1 MGPHLTGP
9 RGLGQDGRNGS
20 LEEATHKLKL
30 KEEWELA
37 RRKIEGCKGGR
48 KEVQGHH
55 PHLKMRKVRLR
66 RVKFRPNFHN

>member
-1 MGPHLTGP
+1 MGTHLTGP

-37 RRKIEGCKGGR
+37 RGKIEGVKGGER
-48 KEVQGHH
+48 
-55 PHLKMRKVRLR
+55 
-66 RVKFRPNFHN
+66 KFRVIIPI